1 MDFTNYLA
9 NRLVKATV
17 GDVSYQSPNKVY
29 LALFT
34 EDPTKSGS
42 SSSEVNQASY
52 TRKEVTFDINN
63 LNGESSNANKV
74 EWATATSNWGN
85 VGWVGVMDSASTG
98 FMLYFTALDNP
109 KEILSGDQFII
120 NVDQL
125 KLTLT

>member
-17 GDVSYQSPNKVY
+17 GDVSYPAPSKVY

-34 EDPTKSGS
+34 EDPTKEGLTTN
-42 SSSEVNQASY
+42 EVDQASY
-52 TRKEVTFDINN
+52 TRKEVTFTEPVD
-63 LNGESSNANKV
+63 GVSANASKI
-74 EWATATSNWGN
+74 EWGTATSNWGN
-85 VGWVGVMDSASTG
+85 ISYVAVLDAPSSG
-98 FMLYFTALDNP
+98 FMLYFTALDNA

>member
-17 GDVSYQSPNKVY
+17 GDVSYTAPDKVY
-29 LALFT
+29 LALYT
-34 EDPTKSGS
+34 EDPTKAGKGD
-42 SSSEVNQASY
+42 SEVDQASY
-52 TRKEVTFDINN
+52 TRKEVTFTEPVD
-63 LNGESSNANKV
+63 GVSTNASKI
-74 EWATATSNWGN
+74 EWGTATSNWGN
-85 VGWVGVMDSASTG
+85 VSYIGVLDSASSG

-109 KEILSGDQFII
+109 KEILSGDQFVI

>member
-9 NRLVKATV
+9 NKLVKGTV
-17 GDVSYQSPNKVY
+17 GGSSYPAPSKVY
-29 LALFT
+29 LALLT
-34 EDPTKSGS
+34 EDPTKSGFTTN
-42 SSSEVNQASY
+42 EVDQASY
-52 TRKEVTFDINN
+52 TRKEVTFTTTG
-63 LNGESSNANKV
+63 LNGESSNANKI

-85 VGWVGVMDSASTG
+85 VGWVGVMDSASAG
-98 FMLYFTALDNP
+98 FMLYFTALDNA

>member
-9 NRLVKATV
+9 SKLVKGTV
-17 GDVSYQSPNKVY
+17 AGSSYPAPSKVY
-29 LALFT
+29 LALFI
-34 EDPTKSGS
+34 EDPTKSGFTT
-42 SSSEVNQASY
+42 SEVDQASY
-52 TRKEVTFDINN
+52 TRKEVTFTTTG
-63 LNGESSNANKV
+63 LNGESSNANKI

-85 VGWVGVMDSASTG
+85 VGWVGVMDSASAG
-98 FMLYFTALDNP
+98 FMLYFTALDNA